1 MQIFDTGTQEELKS
15 PNTGLKFYQREMG
28 RMVGKQIRMVSNLS
42 CETVKALDDNGFQ
55 GNSYEVSAKSQS
67 LTELEAMQIAV
78 SLERRE

>member
-1 MQIFDTGTQEELKS
+1 
-15 PNTGLKFYQREMG
+15 
-28 RMVGKQIRMVSNLS
+28 VVSNLS
-42 CETVKALDDNGFQ
+42 CESVKASDDNGFQ